1 MSEEITESISS
12 FPFKAIGYVRTSS
25 RYRYEMPRQA
35 SFSGVPAFIEWEKEG
50 APEYA
55 QAAKDLAGFERIWV
69 IFCFH
74 LNWDHWNVMVR
85 PPVSP
90 DGKKYSLFATRS
102 PHRPNPIGLSCVE
115 LLSVEKNGL
124 FIRNCDILDGT
135 PVFDIKPYI
144 PRADAFPQSAA
155 GWHDRIKDQE
165 FHVEFTGEFLI
176 KSRFLKELSNLDI
189 ENFCKVQLKYSPLD
203 ASRKRVKKI
212 REGGEEEENIY
223 SIGCRTWRASF
234 VCREEKRVVLVKDL
248 FSNYT
253 EEELLPGSVDKYGDK
268 EFHRAF
274 RRAFPL

>member
-1 MSEEITESISS
+1 M
-12 FPFKAIGYVRTSS
+12 KAIGYVRTNS

-50 APEYA
+50 AAQYA

-124 FIRNCDILDGT
+124 LIRNCDILDGT

-144 PRADAFPQSAA
+144 PQADAFPQSPA
-155 GWHDRIKDQE
+155 GWHDRIKDSSYQ
-165 FHVEFTGEFLI
+165 VDFTEGFLV
-176 KSRFLKELSNLDI
+176 KSRFLKEISHLDM

-203 ASRKRVKKI
+203 ASRKRVKKMPGNK
-212 REGGEEEENIY
+212 EGENVY
-223 SIGCRTWRASF
+223 CIGCRTWKIRF
-234 VCREEKRVVLVKDL
+234 HCDEEKRVIVADDI
-248 FSNYT
+248 FSNYQ
-253 EEELLPGSVDKYGDK
+253 EEELLPEREDKYNDK
-268 EFHRAF
+268 DLHRSF
-274 RRAFPL
+274 RNTFPVQKEG

>member
-1 MSEEITESISS
+1 MPEEITESITS

-35 SFSGVPAFIEWEKEG
+35 AFSGVPAFIQWVKDE
-50 APEYA
+50 PRYA
-55 QAAKDLAGFERIWV
+55 EAAKDLVGFDRIWV
-69 IFCFH
+69 VFCFH
-74 LNWDHWNVMVR
+74 LNWDHWNPMVR

-124 FIRNCDILDGT
+124 LIGPCDILDGT

-144 PRADAFPQSAA
+144 PQADAFPSSAA
-155 GWHDRIKDQE
+155 GWHDKISDMGYE
-165 FHVEFTGEFLI
+165 IAFTEIFLE
-176 KSRFLKELSNLDI
+176 KSRFLAGLSSLDV
-189 ENFCKVQLKYSPLD
+189 ENFCRIQLKYSPLD
-203 ASRKRVKKI
+203 SSRKRVKKV
-212 REGGEEEENIY
+212 ENKDQEY
-223 SIGCRTWRASF
+223 RIGCRTWQVLF
-234 VCREEKRVVLVKDL
+234 HIDTEGKKILVKDL

-253 EEELLPGSVDKYGDK
+253 KEELLAGCADKYGDK

-274 RRAFPL
+274 LASFLS